1 MILRVLVSGAGMAAD
16 RLMRIIEHGA
26 TPRVC
31 LIPHLAHD
39 FMADFVLEH
48 RPLRDQAET
57 EPVVDHGK
65 SAAGQ
70 LRQTQKLSAHGLA
83 LFNRP
88 EGKTPLGGELAACPL
103 HFLLLKGRD
112 KIGSW
117 SPRAVDCSRGMEDQL
132 VDAPIESLTD
142 LDAES
147 AQMGH
152 RCQARIGWD
161 DDTFLSAY
169 RDNRRCVSESA
180 FEADSVAVA
189 IRNFVATAHPDGW
202 EGTATQLLVELNQRT
217 AEGITP
223 KDAILAAHGA
233 SPWKSRRAHPS
244 SPAGGR
250 PSGAHALRPLLAE
263 RGGRSFRD
271 REGLAHERECRP
283 ATRFSRVENSIAVGV
298 RKGSAS
304 HCGRLDHQTECVLTY

>member
-1 MILRVLVSGAGMAAD
+1 
-16 RLMRIIEHGA
+16 
-26 TPRVC
+26 
-31 LIPHLAHD
+31 
-39 FMADFVLEH
+39 
-48 RPLRDQAET
+48 
-57 EPVVDHGK
+57 
-65 SAAGQ
+65 
-70 LRQTQKLSAHGLA
+70 
-83 LFNRP
+83 
-88 EGKTPLGGELAACPL
+88 LGGELAAGPL
-103 HFLLLKGRD
+103 HFLLLKG

-117 SPRAVDCSRGMEDQL
+117 SPRAVDCSRGMVDQL

-202 EGTATQLLVELNQRT
+202 EGTVTQLLVELNQRT

-223 KDAILAAHGA
+223 KDAILAARNAMCVCAQPGA
-233 SPWKSRRAHPS
+233 PAHSS
-244 SPAGGR
+244 SP
-250 PSGAHALRPLLAE
+250 
-263 RGGRSFRD
+263 
-271 REGLAHERECRP
+271 CRP
-283 ATRFSRVENSIAVGV
+283 PNPNDLWS
-298 RKGSAS
+298 
-304 HCGRLDHQTECVLTY
+304 